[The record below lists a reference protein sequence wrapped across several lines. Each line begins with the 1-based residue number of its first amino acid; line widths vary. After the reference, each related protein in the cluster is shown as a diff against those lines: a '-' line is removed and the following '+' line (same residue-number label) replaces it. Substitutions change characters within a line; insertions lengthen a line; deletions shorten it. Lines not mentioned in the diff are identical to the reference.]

1 MKKSHNI
8 ISSKDISEM
17 LNAIKSQNKDKKIEN
32 IHLYLKNING
42 KCSLSADGEFDGVFK
57 EYEFFNNVLKEV
69 KQR

>member
-32 IHLYLKNING
+32 IHLYFKNING
-42 KCSLSADGEFDGVFK
+42 KCSLSAGGEFDGVFK

>member
-57 EYEFFNNVLKEV
+57 EYDFFNNVLKEV